1 MSEVLSKSRLAR
13 LSSTGEG
20 TIVAELT
27 ARIIEMEAKLAETEA
42 KLTSVLQGHRVVGI
56 AGQVII
62 DLQAKLTEAKR
73 RNVAALGAMKKVA
86 EQTWGC
92 RGEDSDAEDCYLNNA
107 IKELEKPL

>member
-1 MSEVLSKSRLAR
+1 MSKSIYTQLNECRKIIGML
-13 LSSTGEG
+13 EG
-20 TIVAELT
+20 
-27 ARIIEMEAKLAETEA
+27 KLAETEA

-62 DLQAKLTEAKR
+62 DLQAKLTEAER

-107 IKELEKPL
+107 IKDLEKGSA